1 VVVAALVIALV
12 LALSGGGGYT
22 VHAHFVSASQI
33 VQGNEVRVSGKAVGS
48 VQDVALTPD
57 GQADIT
63 LSVEEDGYFP
73 LRRGTRATVRLASL
87 SGVANRYIDLQL
99 GGADGADVPD
109 GGRLGTDSTEPAV
122 DLDQVFNTFDP
133 LARRAVSNSVEFLR
147 DFQAGQA
154 AALGGIRSTPPD
166 SKSNG
171 HVLPQVIVAGDQ
183 SLPARKRT
191 PDNRGNAYQPPG
203 SRPDMISQAL
213 PSFDCKP
220 SEKPPTSTP
229 GCKIAGPIPFD
240 NVEQFFPNVREGGP
254 GGTPAGG

>member
-33 VQGNEVRVSGKAVGS
+33 VEGNEVRVSGKAVGS

-87 SGVANRYIDLQL
+87 SGVANRY
-99 GGADGADVPD
+99 
-109 GGRLGTDSTEPAV
+109 
-122 DLDQVFNTFDP
+122 
-133 LARRAVSNSVEFLR
+133 
-147 DFQAGQA
+147 
-154 AALGGIRSTPPD
+154 
-166 SKSNG
+166 
-171 HVLPQVIVAGDQ
+171 
-183 SLPARKRT
+183 
-191 PDNRGNAYQPPG
+191 NAYQPPG
-203 SRPDMISQAL
+203 SRPDTISQAL